1 MEEAN
6 EVRAR
11 ELQIMWY
18 YTINSSNSAML
29 NNFVQERPMS
39 NVPIVE
45 STAIPRT
52 INLRIDSNIPIE
64 STPRTYNQVKP
75 WWLSF
80 LKHWFQ
86 IQFALW
92 GSGFPRPEGSRYSA
106 RYSGVAPVE
115 HYIFRFIQRKNT
127 MFIAISPIAMCCQ
140 AIR

>member
-80 LKHWFQ
+80 LKH
-86 IQFALW
+86 
-92 GSGFPRPEGSRYSA
+92 
-106 RYSGVAPVE
+106 
-115 HYIFRFIQRKNT
+115 
-127 MFIAISPIAMCCQ
+127 
-140 AIR
+140 